1 MVGQKKIIVV
11 QIGKLG
17 DMVLTTPLFYEL
29 NKHFPDYELY
39 VLASEI
45 NHEIP
50 FKIPFIKKTYIFK
63 KNIFLFPLLIK
74 LKSLKID
81 ILIDIKPEFS
91 KTGKLLLNFIKP
103 KFSMGF
109 NSEENIY
116 SVNLGNFSK
125 GNHFVDFSLS
135 PLYSLVQNFES
146 EFRKPVLI
154 SKNTNLKYDLV
165 INVSSGMKIRNWSM
179 DYWIEVI
186 KYCEKLNLKI
196 GVIYDKYQIDSLKYL
211 IKYFNGKIN
220 LIKPDL
226 ESKISAVSGSK
237 LVISTD
243 TSIIHIASAFNRPV
257 IGLYTKVNWNLE
269 RFKPL
274 SEIQKIL
281 ISDSPDSVNS
291 IKPEEVIDSINEL
304 RNEGVL

>member
-1 MVGQKKIIVV
+1 MVEQKKILVV

-50 FKIPFIKKTYIFK
+50 SKIPFIKKTYIFK
-63 KNIFLFPLLIK
+63 KNLFLLPILLK
-74 LKSLKID
+74 LKSLKFD

-91 KTGKLLLNFIKP
+91 KTGKMLLNFIKP
-103 KFSMGF
+103 KSSMGF
-109 NSEENIY
+109 NSEENNY
-116 SVNLGNFSK
+116 SINLSNFSK
-125 GNHFVDFSLS
+125 GNHFDDFSLS
-135 PLYSLVQNFES
+135 PLYSLVQKFEP
-146 EFRKPVLI
+146 EFTKPVLI
-154 SKNTNLKYDLV
+154 SKNTNLKFDLV
-165 INVSSGMKIRNWSM
+165 LNISSGMKIRNWSI

-186 KYCEKLNLKI
+186 KYCEKLNLKV
-196 GVIYDKYQIDSLKYL
+196 GVIYDKYQIDRLKYL
-211 IKYFNGKIN
+211 IKYFNDKIN

-243 TSIIHIASAFNRPV
+243 TSIVHIASAFNKP
-257 IGLYTKVNWNLE
+257 IIALYTNVNWNLE

-291 IKPEEVIDSINEL
+291 INPDEVKDSINEL